1 MHVLNTRGL
10 RMSEDNLSAKE
21 DLLFLEKPRFH
32 HFHQLHQL
40 RIEKILVISSLYDK
54 YALEADG
61 PLSDRVIDEYLS
73 LNLSSVPQIFG
84 VSSGFKALKVL
95 KHQKFDLIITTS
107 NIGHLNPFE
116 FGEKAKKI
124 VTNTPIVLLLGS
136 PSEIRTLQP
145 LKIQTGIDK
154 IFTWTGDSKIFI
166 AIIKLFEDRNNLL
179 NDVEKGNIQIILIVE
194 DSIRYYSLFL
204 PLVYDVVMKQT
215 QELID
220 QSLNQYHRLL
230 RRRARP
236 KIVLATSYE
245 EGEQIFEKYKDH
257 ILVVISDVAFP
268 KGGRMDLSAGHEFIN
283 LVKKHNKLLPTI
295 LQSSNVNH
303 YESAKG
309 LNSFFLYKGSP
320 RLLHDLRNIFI
331 QHLGFGDFIFR
342 LPDGKEI
349 SRVSNLVEFV
359 ETIQEVP
366 EESIMFHASRNHF
379 SAWLMARGEFD
390 IAYHL
395 RPVKVSQFKNLNL
408 LRLFLKQTIEK
419 LSYDVQKGT
428 ISEFSPTSFGK
439 HVLFSRLSSGS
450 LGGKGRGLAFLHVQ
464 LPLFNLEDM
473 FPNID
478 IRVPQTFI
486 LCTGEFDKF
495 IEQNNLEGILST
507 DEDFT
512 DEEIVNR
519 FVNGDLSRNL
529 RWKLEVFLKT
539 IDIPLAVRSS
549 GLLEDSHSQPLAGIY
564 KTYMLP
570 NNDPDLSVRL
580 EQLCTAVKLV
590 YASIAL
596 ELPNSFIKNI
606 GLKIEEEKMA
616 VIIQEVAGQDHEGHF
631 YPDISGVA
639 QSYNFYPTGKMKP
652 EDGVAFIALGLGKT
666 VVEGK
671 KSLRFCPK
679 YPQILPQFSSPEMAL
694 KNSQKEFFALNL
706 KEPGDI
712 IQSED
717 ATLSCLDLT
726 VAEKDGIL
734 FQLGSVYDISS
745 NAIRDGLSWQG
756 PRVIS
761 MAGVLKFGIFPL
773 PEILMEVLKLGTK
786 SFGRPIEIEFAAD
799 ILKTPRKVPTFY
811 LLQIRPLVFDYT
823 TQNVIVKSESLE
835 KTIVYSTKAMG
846 NGIYRNIKDLVV
858 IKPEN
863 FDRLKTIE
871 IATQISEFNKELRN
885 LNRFYVLIGLGRW
898 GTREYSLGI
907 PIKWND
913 ISNAEVIVEASIED
927 YEIDASYGTHFFSNI
942 SSLNIAYL
950 TIPAQTHDKIGED
963 YINWNWMKSQSSVK
977 ETEFLRHIQL
987 ENPLEIRVNGRNRTG
1002 IIFTN

>member
-1 MHVLNTRGL
+1 MP
-10 RMSEDNLSAKE
+10 EDNLSHE
-21 DLLFLEKPRFH
+21 QDLLFLEKPQFY
-32 HFHQLHQL
+32 HFHQLFL
-40 RIEKILVISSLYDK
+40 SRIEKILVISSLYDR

-61 PLSDRVIDEYLS
+61 SLSDQVLDEYLN
-73 LNLSSVPQIFG
+73 LNLSSFPKIFG
-84 VSSGFKALKVL
+84 TSSGFRALKIL
-95 KHQKFDLIITTS
+95 KHQKFDLIITMS
-107 NIGHLNPFE
+107 NIGSLTPFD
-116 FGEKAKKI
+116 FGKQAKKI
-124 VTNTPIVLLLGS
+124 VPNTPIVLLLSS
-136 PSEIRTLQP
+136 PAEIRTLQP
-145 LKIQTGIDK
+145 IETQSGIDR

-220 QSLNQYHRLL
+220 QSLNQHYRML

-245 EGEQIFEKYKDH
+245 EGKQIFEKYKNH

-283 LVKKHNKLLPTI
+283 LVKEHNKLLPTI
-295 LQSSNVNH
+295 LQSSDINH
-303 YESAKG
+303 FESARG
-309 LNSFFLYKGSP
+309 LNSFFLHKGSR
-320 RLLHDLRNIFI
+320 RLLLDLKNIFVN
-331 QHLGFGDFIFR
+331 HLGFGDFIFR
-342 LPDGKEI
+342 LPNGKEI
-349 SRVSNLVEFV
+349 GRASNLEEFIEV
-359 ETIQEVP
+359 IQEVP

-395 RPVKVSQFKNLNL
+395 RPLKVSQFDDLNL
-408 LRLFLKQTIEK
+408 LRLFLKKTFEK
-419 LSYDVQKGT
+419 LSYDVQKGA
-428 ISEFSPTSFGK
+428 ISDFSPISFGK

-464 LPLFNLEDM
+464 LPLFNLEKR
-473 FPNID
+473 FPNIN
-478 IRVPQTFI
+478 IKIPQTLI
-486 LCTGEFDKF
+486 LCTGEFDQF
-495 IEQNNLEGILST
+495 IEQNNLDDVLSIN
-507 DEDFT
+507 EDIT
-512 DEEIVNR
+512 DEELVDR
-519 FVNGDLSRNL
+519 FVNGVLSQKL
-529 RWKLEVFLKT
+529 RQKLEFFLQI

-549 GLLEDSHSQPLAGIY
+549 GLLEDSHAQPLAGIY

-580 EQLCTAVKLV
+580 EQLCTAIKLV
-590 YASIAL
+590 YASLAL
-596 ELPNSFIKNI
+596 ELPRSFIMNI

-616 VIIQEVAGQDHEGHF
+616 VIVQEVVGQEHEDFF

-679 YPQILPQFSSPEMAL
+679 YPQNLPQFSSPGMTM

-706 KEPGDI
+706 KEYRDI
-712 IQSED
+712 VQSED

-726 VAEKDGIL
+726 IAEKDGIL

-756 PRVIS
+756 PRVLS
-761 MAGVLKFGIFPL
+761 MAGVLKFGTFPL
-773 PEILMEVLKLGTK
+773 PEILVEVLKLGTK
-786 SFGRPIEIEFAAD
+786 AFGRPIEIEFAAN
-799 ILKTPRKVPTFY
+799 ILKTAKNVPTFY
-811 LLQIRPLVFDYT
+811 LLQIRPLVFDYRMNNIII
-823 TQNVIVKSESLE
+823 TQESRE

-846 NGIYRNIKDLVV
+846 NGIYRNINDIIA
-858 IKPEN
+858 IKPEK
-863 FDRLKTIE
+863 FDRLKTVE
-871 IATQISEFNKELRN
+871 IAKEVSDFNKQLRIR
-885 LNRFYVLIGLGRW
+885 NRSYVLIGLGRW
-898 GTREYSLGI
+898 GTREHSLGV

-913 ISNAEVIVEASIED
+913 ISNAKVIVEAGIED
-927 YEIDASYGTHFFSNI
+927 YDIEASYGTHFFSNI
-942 SSLNIAYL
+942 TALNIAYL
-950 TIPAQTHDKIGED
+950 TIPVKSENEKGED
-963 YINWNWMKSQSSVK
+963 YINWNLIRSHSSVK
-977 ETEFLRHIQL
+977 ETEFLRHIQVD
-987 ENPLEIRVNGRNRTG
+987 NPLEIRVNGKNRTG
-1002 IIFTN
+1002 IILKN